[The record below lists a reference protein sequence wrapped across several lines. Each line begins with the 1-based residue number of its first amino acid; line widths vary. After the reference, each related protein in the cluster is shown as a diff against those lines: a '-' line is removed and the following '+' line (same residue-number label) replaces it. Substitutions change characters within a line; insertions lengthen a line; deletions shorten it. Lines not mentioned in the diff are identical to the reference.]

1 MLKKRTLVS
10 FLVLCLMVTFV
21 VAPTAALGKVVQK
34 DMSKAA
40 LTSAEL
46 VQYCS
51 AADAAAGLPDMTAG
65 ASDTVTIIA
74 WTAGILLAVGL
85 IIWGLEDD

>member
-1 MLKKRTLVS
+1 
-10 FLVLCLMVTFV
+10 MVTFV

-40 LTSAEL
+40 LTNADL
-46 VQYCS
+46 AQYYN

-74 WTAGILLAVGL
+74 WTAGVLLCIGL
-85 IIWGLEDD
+85 IIWAMD